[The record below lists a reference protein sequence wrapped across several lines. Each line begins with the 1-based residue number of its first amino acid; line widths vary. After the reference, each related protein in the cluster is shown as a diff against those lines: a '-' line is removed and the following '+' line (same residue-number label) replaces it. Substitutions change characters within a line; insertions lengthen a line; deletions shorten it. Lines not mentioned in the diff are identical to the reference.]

1 MLEPSYSQLMERIN
15 EDAGNHKIT
24 SRYSI
29 IIATAK
35 RARQIIELI
44 NQEAAGE
51 LRDKR
56 KIEEAIDFRE
66 RLRTTKPTSI
76 AVNELYRGE
85 IKIKER
91 DVM

>member
-1 MLEPSYSQLMERIN
+1 MLEPSYSQLMEKIN
-15 EDAGNHKIT
+15 EDSGNEKIT

-76 AVNELYRGE
+76 AIAELYRGD

-91 DVM
+91 DVV